1 MLRSKMRPMSLKTL
15 NMVGAGRVGRTLA
28 ALWQLSG
35 VFEIQGV
42 LTRSPGSARE
52 AVAFIGAG
60 SAADAMNALPAAD
73 VWLLAVPD
81 GQIAPA
87 AERLAAS
94 GALRAGDMVFHCSG
108 ALPSGELDAVRA
120 LGAHIAS
127 VHPLKS
133 FADAADAVR
142 TFAGTYCVAEG
153 DAAALALL
161 GPAFE
166 RIGARMAA
174 IDARFKTVYHAG
186 SVMVCNYL
194 TALMEAGL
202 QCFEKAGLPRNT
214 ATEMM
219 EPLVR
224 ETLDNVFR
232 LGTQKAL
239 TGPIAR
245 GDHAVVARQLA
256 ALLQADPRLAAVY
269 QSLGMIALG
278 LAAASRVAKPP
289 RAIPA

>member
-1 MLRSKMRPMSLKTL
+1 
-15 NMVGAGRVGRTLA
+15 
-28 ALWQLSG
+28 
-35 VFEIQGV
+35 
-42 LTRSPGSARE
+42 
-52 AVAFIGAG
+52 
-60 SAADAMNALPAAD
+60 
-73 VWLLAVPD
+73 
-81 GQIAPA
+81 
-87 AERLAAS
+87 
-94 GALRAGDMVFHCSG
+94 
-108 ALPSGELDAVRA
+108 
-120 LGAHIAS
+120 
-127 VHPLKS
+127 
-133 FADAADAVR
+133 
-142 TFAGTYCVAEG
+142 
-153 DAAALALL
+153 
-161 GPAFE
+161 
-166 RIGARMAA
+166 
-174 IDARFKTVYHAG
+174 
-186 SVMVCNYL
+186 MVCNYL

-278 LAAASRVAKPP
+278 LAGAQGDKDV
-289 RAIPA
+289 PALRELVDLLRGSTQ